1 MSNNSAIKDYIDAQ
15 SDLALA
21 IKNATGFV
29 NNDYADLN
37 EVVRVV
43 KEAFQPRNFVINH
56 VQLATEQGDFLKTV
70 FEHSSGK
77 TWETSVRL
85 LYKPNDM
92 QSLGS
97 AITCA
102 RRYGLSQL
110 GGVISGNKDDYGEA
124 ALNPVAR
131 EVKRYEATTPKK
143 DITNAQRNCLDRALK
158 TENWLIDNAT
168 PEKFEEAF
176 NRATVLVNQLNE
188 FAKPIGNAVAEAF
201 SNHKLAKR
209 EQENATN

>member
-70 FEHSSGK
+70 FEQSSGK
-77 TWETSVRL
+77 TWETS
-85 LYKPNDM
+85 
-92 QSLGS
+92 
-97 AITCA
+97 
-102 RRYGLSQL
+102 
-110 GGVISGNKDDYGEA
+110 
-124 ALNPVAR
+124 
-131 EVKRYEATTPKK
+131 
-143 DITNAQRNCLDRALK
+143 DR
-158 TENWLIDNAT
+158 
-168 PEKFEEAF
+168 
-176 NRATVLVNQLNE
+176 
-188 FAKPIGNAVAEAF
+188 
-201 SNHKLAKR
+201 
-209 EQENATN
+209 

>member
-56 VQLATEQGDFLKTV
+56 VQFATEQGDFLKTV

-97 AITCA
+97 AITYA

-110 GGVISGNKDDYGEA
+110 GGVISGNKDDDGEQ

-131 EVKRYEATTPKK
+131 EVKRYESITPKK
-143 DITNAQRNCLDRALK
+143 GITLAQQNLLERAVK
-158 TENWLIDNAT
+158 TENWLIDGAT
-168 PEKFEEAF
+168 PENFEEGF
-176 NRATVLVNQLNE
+176 NRGTVLVKQLNE
-188 FAKPIGNAVAEAF
+188 FSKRIGDAVAEAF

>member
-56 VQLATEQGDFLKTV
+56 VQFATEQGDFLKTV

-85 LYKPNDM
+85 LYNPNDM

-97 AITCA
+97 PIKVA

-110 GGVISGNKDDYGEA
+110 GGVISGNKDDDGEQ

-131 EVKRYEATTPKK
+131 EVKRYESITPKK
-143 DITNAQRNCLDRALK
+143 GITLAQQNLLERAVK
-158 TENWLIDNAT
+158 TENWLIDGAT
-168 PEKFEEAF
+168 PENFEEGF
-176 NRATVLVNQLNE
+176 NRGTVLVKQLNE
-188 FAKPIGNAVAEAF
+188 FSKRIGDAVAEAF